1 MEHDKAAPRYCI
13 LGPDRIVYG
22 PVDLPT
28 LVNWVQEQR
37 VTAETWINLL
47 EQDTWEKAAR
57 IEELKLFFPPKPAAG
72 ARAAPFKGPGGTSI
86 LLKPGALR
94 RVKILAGLNERELE
108 RFLDFMELHQAR
120 QGTEVVKQGAPG
132 DAMFLLLEG
141 EVRVRVMIAGKERI
155 LVTLAAGEF
164 FGEVALLD
172 GGPRSADVLASKDSL
187 LLRISA
193 AAFQKL
199 IREAP
204 DLAAPFLF
212 AIGRTLVARI
222 RADNKRYR
230 DSLTFPST
238 VQ

>member
-1 MEHDKAAPRYCI
+1 MRHDKAAPAYFI
-13 LGPDRIVYG
+13 WGPDKIVYG

-37 VTAETWINLL
+37 VTADTWINLV

-57 IEELKLFFPPKPAAG
+57 IEELKLFFPRKPAAG
-72 ARAAPFKGPGGTSI
+72 APAPRFKGPGGTSI
-86 LLKPGALR
+86 MLKPGALR
-94 RVKILAGLNERELE
+94 RVRILAGMNERQLE
-108 RFLDFMELHQAR
+108 HFVDFMELHPVR
-120 QGTEVVKQGAPG
+120 QWTEIVKQGGPG
-132 DAMFLLLEG
+132 DAMYLLLEG

-155 LVTLAAGEF
+155 LVTLAPGEF

-172 GGPRSADVLASKDSL
+172 SGPRSADVVASKDSL

-193 AAFQKL
+193 AAFHKL
-199 IREAP
+199 IHEAP